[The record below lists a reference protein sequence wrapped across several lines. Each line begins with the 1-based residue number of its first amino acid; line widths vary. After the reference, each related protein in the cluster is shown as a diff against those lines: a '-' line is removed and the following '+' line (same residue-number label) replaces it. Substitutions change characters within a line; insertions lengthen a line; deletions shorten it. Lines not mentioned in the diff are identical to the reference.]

1 LDYLRRAEDHEQD
14 DEIGPPGDGL
24 PVSKST
30 PTMLTK
36 RDKPTFSS
44 ARQEAVDGA
53 AGISLPDIVELPGN
67 GLLMAKNFGMVLPL
81 RQIPPLRAV
90 ASLL

>member
-1 LDYLRRAEDHEQD
+1 
-14 DEIGPPGDGL
+14 
-24 PVSKST
+24 
-30 PTMLTK
+30 MLTK

-81 RQIPPLRAV
+81 QQIPPLRAKKTAEKKMKKRSPQNFLELNLHQTLFPV